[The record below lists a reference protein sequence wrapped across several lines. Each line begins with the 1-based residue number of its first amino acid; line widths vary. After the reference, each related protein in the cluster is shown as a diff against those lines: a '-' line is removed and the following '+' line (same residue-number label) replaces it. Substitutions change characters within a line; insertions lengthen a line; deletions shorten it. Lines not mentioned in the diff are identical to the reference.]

1 MRKYGFLKHSLVDYP
16 GEVCSVVFLPGCNF
30 HCPYCHNKTLPK
42 DIAQEGW
49 TLKAIVDYLKDA
61 RSIITAVCITG
72 GEPTLMPETLCYLIE
87 TFKALG
93 LKIKLDSNGSH
104 PDLLKRLSQE
114 VDYIAMD
121 LKTSIGRYPELVG
134 ESEKATICSRIEE
147 SMRLLLARSEKSYE
161 FRTTLSW
168 DFVNEEVLHDLGQRL
183 KPTTY
188 WYLQRCRLEGPQNKD
203 FLIQETEKIQDCY
216 SIAKKYTNFVFLRE

>member
-42 DIAQEGW
+42 DIAEEGW

-121 LKTSIGRYPELVG
+121 LKTSIGRYPELVDEAG
-134 ESEKATICSRIEE
+134 
-147 SMRLLLARSEKSYE
+147 
-161 FRTTLSW
+161 
-168 DFVNEEVLHDLGQRL
+168 DFDLV
-183 KPTTY
+183 P
-188 WYLQRCRLEGPQNKD
+188 NV
-203 FLIQETEKIQDCY
+203 
-216 SIAKKYTNFVFLRE
+216 AKKRKVDIAISNSFGFGGTNASLVIKRVK